1 MIPALELKSSLSHFT
16 GTTRYIRDPF
26 TGLMHTDGIEHLA
39 ERAGAQWL
47 ISDIGAVFRHH
58 PGIKGIAFQL
68 WTLTVDED
76 NTADPDLPGRLR
88 HTCTLRAEIRV
99 HGFPGRDLEDVSYQ
113 WCADGPFGVLRD
125 SHDQQARTLGVPE
138 KTINH
143 FWDGEKSD
151 LVAAPDED
159 KNHFLVQEKGGPD
172 RDTMTPIKS
181 PARVSTLSTPGIIF
195 FGKGWPT
202 PKAHATG
209 PPGGPVSGSPSSR
222 PDPLPWNCPVEM
234 P

>member
-76 NTADPDLPGRLR
+76 NTAIL
-88 HTCTLRAEIRV
+88 TCREDCDTPALYEQRYEYTD
-99 HGFPGRDLEDVSYQ
+99 FPVGTWKMYLIN
-113 WCADGPFGVLRD
+113 GVLM
-125 SHDQQARTLGVPE
+125 VPSE
-138 KTINH
+138 Y
-143 FWDGEKSD
+143 
-151 LVAAPDED
+151 
-159 KNHFLVQEKGGPD
+159 
-172 RDTMTPIKS
+172 
-181 PARVSTLSTPGIIF
+181 
-195 FGKGWPT
+195 
-202 PKAHATG
+202 
-209 PPGGPVSGSPSSR
+209 
-222 PDPLPWNCPVEM
+222 
-234 P
+234 